1 MTASQ
6 DSRFKP
12 YKKMTPEDYA
22 AIGFKS
28 GLEIHQQLLTERK
41 LFCRCPAGL
50 YTEEVDAEILRHMR
64 PTLSELG
71 EYDGTA
77 LMEFKTRK
85 EIVYL
90 LKNESVCTY
99 EMDDAPPFE
108 IDPKAIEIAAEIA
121 LLLNLN
127 MVSELHIA
135 RKQYLDGSIPTG
147 FQRTTIMGV
156 DGSVPFKGRR
166 IGIRQL
172 GLEED
177 SCREV
182 SDVGHRITFRTDR
195 LGMPLIETVTEPD
208 MRTPQ
213 EVAEVAEVL
222 RRMVRATGKVRTGA
236 GAGREDVNVSVEG
249 GTRIE
254 IKGVS
259 SIRRI
264 PHLVYNE
271 AMRQYNLLRIKE
283 ELNARGI
290 TKETFKCEKAIIT
303 NLLDKTPYLPI
314 EHSLERGGVVGAVLL
329 KNYQGILAYPT
340 QEHTYFSQEIADR
353 VKVIA
358 CIMDQPNILHSDST
372 ESGISRSQ
380 WNRIRK
386 RLNAGNDDTIVL
398 VWGDSQDVN
407 TAMEEI
413 AIRAREATEGVPS
426 ETRQAYRDG
435 TNGFERILPGP
446 NRMYPDTDSPPQAL
460 SDDVIERLRRSL
472 PEMPWDRQARL
483 QKLGIVD
490 NTACLL
496 AHSPHSVLFDHVYK
510 ESACDAKLLANVL
523 VRDMRCFKRQGV
535 PIERL
540 DESALTLI
548 FNALVKG
555 SFHKDA
561 LWHVLTAVVKGEA
574 RPVNEVIEN
583 FKPNGGEKV
592 ELDLLIKEAA
602 ELQQRLINRA
612 KSSRRNYLMGY
623 IMNKLRGRIAAQTVA
638 TRLEEVIQG
647 DGE

>member
-12 YKKMTPEDYA
+12 FKKMTPEDYA

-77 LMEFKTRK
+77 LMEFKTKK

-108 IDPKAIEIAAEIA
+108 IDPKAVEIAAEIA

-147 FQRTTIMGV
+147 FQRTTIIGV
-156 DGSVPFKGRR
+156 DGSIPFKGRS

-182 SDVGHRITFRTDR
+182 SDVGHRITFKTDR

-222 RRMVRATGKVRTGA
+222 RRLVRATGKVRTGA
-236 GAGREDVNVSVEG
+236 GAGREDVNVSITG

-254 IKGVS
+254 IKGVP

-264 PHLVYNE
+264 PRLVYNE

-283 ELNARGI
+283 ELNSRGI
-290 TKETFKCEKAIIT
+290 TSETFQCEKAVIT
-303 NLLDKTPYLPI
+303 NLLDKTTYLPI
-314 EHSLERGGVVGAVLL
+314 VHSLERGGVVGAVLL
-329 KNYQGILAYPT
+329 KGYQGILAHPT
-340 QEHTYFSQEIADR
+340 QEHTYFSQEISDR
-353 VKVIA
+353 IKVIA

-372 ESGISRSQ
+372 EPGISRGQ
-380 WNRIRK
+380 WNRIRQ

-398 VWGDSQDVN
+398 VWGDLQDVN

-413 AIRAREATEGVPS
+413 AIRAREATEGVPP
-426 ETRQAYRDG
+426 ETRQAFRDG

-446 NRMYPDTDSPPQAL
+446 DRMYPDTDSPPLAL
-460 SDDVIERLRRSL
+460 KDEVIERLRRNL

-483 QKLGIVD
+483 RGLGID
-490 NTACLL
+490 ERTACLL
-496 AHSPHSVLFDHVYK
+496 AHSPHCVLFDNVLK
-510 ESACDAKLLANVL
+510 ASACEVRLLANAL
-523 VRDMRCFKRQGV
+523 VRDLRCFKRLGL
-535 PIERL
+535 PLERL
-540 DESALTLI
+540 DESTMTRI
-548 FNALVKG
+548 FSAVANG
-555 SFHKDA
+555 MFQKDA
-561 LWHVLTAVVKGEA
+561 LWHVLTAVVKGEV
-574 RPVNEVIEN
+574 RPLDEILAA
-583 FKPNGGEKV
+583 FSPNGGEKV
-592 ELDLLIKEAA
+592 ELDILIKEAA
-602 ELQQRLINRA
+602 DLQFRLINSA

-623 IMNKLRGRIAAQTVA
+623 IMKKLRGRVAAQTVA
-638 TRLEEVIQG
+638 ARLEEVLQG